1 MPQSLQ
7 TAIHAFLD
15 WLRLERASSPHTVAA
30 YARDLDRF
38 ARHLGP
44 ATPVAAFTSA
54 DVEAFLAALANPAAP
69 LSPRSAARALS
80 AVRSF
85 GAFCLRERLRD
96 DHPAKAVSGPKP
108 GRPLPVVP
116 TEAQADALLVTP
128 DDSDPLGLRDR
139 AMLELLY
146 ASGLRVSELI
156 GVRLGDLALDRGVLR
171 VTGKGR
177 KTRLVPFGDAAREA
191 LSRYLALSR
200 PELVAA
206 ATRAGLGRLPDALFL
221 TRRGGPLTRQA
232 FWKNLKR
239 YAGLA
244 SLPETTSPH
253 KLRHAFATHLLD
265 GGADLRSVQAL
276 LGHADIATTQI
287 YTHVSQQRLHAAY
300 LAAHPLAEVPRAA
313 SDTGPRPVAPQ
324 PPARSPKPRSARSS
338 ARP

>member
-1 MPQSLQ
+1 L
-7 TAIHAFLD
+7 
-15 WLRLERASSPHTVAA
+15 
-30 YARDLDRF
+30 
-38 ARHLGP
+38 
-44 ATPVAAFTSA
+44 
-54 DVEAFLAALANPAAP
+54 P
-69 LSPRSAARALS
+69 L
-80 AVRSF
+80 
-85 GAFCLRERLRD
+85 
-96 DHPAKAVSGPKP
+96 
-108 GRPLPVVP
+108 VP
-116 TEAQADALLVTP
+116 TETQADALLAAP
-128 DDSDPLGLRDR
+128 DDSDPLGIRDS

-156 GVRLGDLALDRGVLR
+156 AIRLGDVALDRGVLR

-177 KTRLVPFGDAAREA
+177 KTRLVPFGDAARLA
-191 LSRYLALSR
+191 ITRYLTASR

-206 ATRAGLGRLPDALFL
+206 ATRAGLRRLPEALFL

-239 YAGLA
+239 YAYIAEL
-244 SLPETTSPH
+244 SEKLSPH

-300 LAAHPLAEVPRAA
+300 LAAHPLADAPPAAEPSPARARA
-313 SDTGPRPVAPQ
+313 RARAPKAAVEPQ
-324 PPARSPKPRSARSS
+324 PGRKPRSARSS